1 LRNFTGLLM
10 NEWLKL
16 SKKKSFFVAYAI
28 LAVVFGILAFAFY
41 KLSPDGLTST
51 VDFATGTIMLQAAGQ
66 LVPVLAVLAAAGSVT
81 QEYRYGTIKFLLIR
95 AQSRHKI
102 LASKYIVAVV
112 YALTLV
118 VTSAVFAVAA
128 GYIVYGGGSGESTWT
143 DFLGN
148 VASLA
153 VYSIVFVTM
162 TFMIGILTKSNG
174 AAIGVGIFSMMAG
187 SLLVLLLSRYSI
199 TKYLLFANTD
209 LSVYRSDAV
218 PIEGMTL
225 AFSIVI
231 LLVYMA
237 LFLSVSFAVFKKRD
251 IA

>member
-1 LRNFTGLLM
+1 LRNFTGLLV

-16 SKKKSFFVAYAI
+16 SKKRSFFVAYAI
-28 LAVVFGILAFAFY
+28 LAVVFGILAYAFY
-41 KLSPDGLTST
+41 ELSPDGLNST

-81 QEYRYGTIKFLLIR
+81 QEHRYGTIKFLLIR

-102 LASKYIVAVV
+102 LASKYIISVV
-112 YALTLV
+112 YTLTLV
-118 VTSAVFAVAA
+118 LTAAVLSVVA
-128 GYIVYGGGSGESTWT
+128 GYIVYGGGAGESTWT
-143 DFLGN
+143 DFLTN
-148 VASLA
+148 IASLA

-174 AAIGVGIFSMMAG
+174 ASIGVGIFSMMVG
-187 SLLVLLLSRYSI
+187 SLLVMLLSRYTI
-199 TKYLLFANTD
+199 TKYLLFSNTD
-209 LSVYRSDAV
+209 LSVYNGEGP
-218 PIEGMTL
+218 PIEGMTM

>member
-1 LRNFTGLLM
+1 MRNFTGLLV

-41 KLSPDGLTST
+41 KLSPDGLNST

-102 LASKYIVAVV
+102 LASKYIVAVF
-112 YALTLV
+112 YTLTLV
-118 VTSAVFAVAA
+118 VASAVLAAAA
-128 GYIVYGGGSGESTWT
+128 GYVVYGGGAGESTWT
-143 DFLGN
+143 DFFSN

-153 VYSIVFVTM
+153 VYSVVFVTM

-174 AAIGVGIFSMMAG
+174 AAIGVGLFSMMAG
-187 SLLVLLLSRYSI
+187 SLLVMLLSRYSI
-199 TKYLLFANTD
+199 TKYLLFTNTD
-209 LSVYRSDAV
+209 LSVYHSDAV